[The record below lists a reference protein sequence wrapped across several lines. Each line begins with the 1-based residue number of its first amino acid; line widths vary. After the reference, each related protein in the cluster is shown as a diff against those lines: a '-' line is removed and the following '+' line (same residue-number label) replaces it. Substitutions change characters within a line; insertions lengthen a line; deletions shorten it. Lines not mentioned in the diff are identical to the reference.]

1 MKFAVALL
9 IATVAATDAATT
21 DAAKKTGAA
30 SGEACDGNAA
40 AKGCADGLRCHLG
53 KTASNAA
60 AAAKPKTKAICKEAK
75 LGDFIGYTAYNV
87 KACKYASV
95 AEVDFKADAG
105 TTSAPNPAC
114 AKNAAGD

>member
-60 AAAKPKTKAICKEAK
+60 AAATPKTKASCKEAG
-75 LGDFIGYTAYNV
+75 LGDAIGYTAYNV
-87 KACKYASV
+87 KAC
-95 AEVDFKADAG
+95 
-105 TTSAPNPAC
+105 
-114 AKNAAGD
+114 

>member
-9 IATVAATDAATT
+9 IATVAATEAATT

-60 AAAKPKTKAICKEAK
+60 AAAKPKTKASCKEAK

-87 KACKYASV
+87 MHASTP
-95 AEVDFKADAG
+95 ALLRL
-105 TTSAPNPAC
+105 TSRLMHLPL
-114 AKNAAGD
+114 KHQT